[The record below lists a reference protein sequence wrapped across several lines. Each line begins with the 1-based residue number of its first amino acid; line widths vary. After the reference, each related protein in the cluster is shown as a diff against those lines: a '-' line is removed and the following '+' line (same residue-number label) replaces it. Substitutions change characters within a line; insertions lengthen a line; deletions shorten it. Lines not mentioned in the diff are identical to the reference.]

1 MNLTRSNKHRIST
14 MALRKQC
21 RVKSARYCWLRL
33 GCFFFLQF
41 LCITIVILSR
51 NSFTT
56 AGVYQQRPLCL
67 DSILSSVESNAVL
80 SPGSKAILLSAE
92 NKVISSNSNNAITTN
107 IPKTIKKP
115 VIDMVNDYEPFIDFK
130 FVFPEIMP
138 IVKSH
143 ANLFL
148 VVLVNSGAR
157 GDKHRKRRAKIRQTW
172 GHVKNCEQL
181 RAMNNPKLRNLK
193 WILVFVLGKVGGRT
207 KDDEMNAAEAKQFND
222 ILIGNVNDNYLNNII
237 KFYMAQLWSSTL
249 TAKYTLKT
257 DDDVYVRIPF
267 VIQYIVNKNFPSRF
281 YGGDLNPGSPVPR
294 HAKGKWSI
302 SKKYFAERFWPP
314 YHFGAFIVISTDLLG
329 SLFNYVY
336 IRKPFHVDD
345 AYIGIAMRY
354 LKVR

>member
-67 DSILSSVESNAVL
+67 DSILSSVESNTVL

-172 GHVKNCEQL
+172 EHVKNCKQL
-181 RAMNNPKLRNLK
+181 RAMNNPKLRKLK
-193 WILVFVLGKVGGRT
+193 WILVFVVGKVDGRT
-207 KDDEMNAAEAKQFND
+207 KDDEMN
-222 ILIGNVNDNYLNNII
+222 
-237 KFYMAQLWSSTL
+237 
-249 TAKYTLKT
+249 
-257 DDDVYVRIPF
+257 
-267 VIQYIVNKNFPSRF
+267 
-281 YGGDLNPGSPVPR
+281 
-294 HAKGKWSI
+294 
-302 SKKYFAERFWPP
+302 
-314 YHFGAFIVISTDLLG
+314 
-329 SLFNYVY
+329 
-336 IRKPFHVDD
+336 
-345 AYIGIAMRY
+345 
-354 LKVR
+354 